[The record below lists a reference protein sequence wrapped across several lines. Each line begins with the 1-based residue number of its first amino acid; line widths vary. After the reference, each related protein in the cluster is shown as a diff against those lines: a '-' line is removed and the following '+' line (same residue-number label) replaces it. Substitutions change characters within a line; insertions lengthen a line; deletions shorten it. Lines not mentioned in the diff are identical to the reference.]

1 MTAEAEGHLIS
12 LFLEVIKRSRV
23 LDVARKQVRYIQPYD
38 AFAHIDSLRTGS
50 IGVCELRRFFF

>member
-38 AFAHIDSLRTGS
+38 AFAHIDNLRTGS
-50 IGVCELRRFFF
+50 IGVC